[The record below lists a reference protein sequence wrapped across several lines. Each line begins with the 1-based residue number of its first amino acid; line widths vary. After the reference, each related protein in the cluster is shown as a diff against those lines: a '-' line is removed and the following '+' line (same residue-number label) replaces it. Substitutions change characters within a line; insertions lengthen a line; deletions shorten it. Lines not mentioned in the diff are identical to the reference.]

1 MSSLPRLDSHSNP
14 HSYWDGFGRGRIESS
29 SRLIDNHKARVGLCQ
44 TGEDTGCG
52 FDTWRFMDAGAGRDF
67 CLDPT
72 VPERKLYSQASQNSA
87 EIAVGSAHF
96 GQLFCT
102 AMGFAANNLSATNLW
117 IRGLPTVD
125 DLKNAPMGRFAR
137 QTAKTIRVTANANKN
152 EISALEFIMTIF
164 PSVITVSLG
173 RVSIAWNYITIHCSE
188 SNFNADRRY
197 L

>member
-1 MSSLPRLDSHSNP
+1 
-14 HSYWDGFGRGRIESS
+14 
-29 SRLIDNHKARVGLCQ
+29 
-44 TGEDTGCG
+44 
-52 FDTWRFMDAGAGRDF
+52 MDAGAGRDF